1 MKLKMESENESKL
14 KKHQKNSIL
23 VESEGIKCWTSKEL
37 PVSVWQKLK
46 QNMPRQKHKNAW
58 EAVQSKSTLLKIVC
72 NKHHTVYIKKN
83 FRSFKN
89 ENYIMINSS

>member
-1 MKLKMESENESKL
+1 
-14 KKHQKNSIL
+14 
-23 VESEGIKCWTSKEL
+23 
-37 PVSVWQKLK
+37 
-46 QNMPRQKHKNAW
+46 MPRQKHKNAW